1 MSGRDRIMIYR
12 KILLLRVK
20 IHEEEESIFF
30 YRVQP
35 VLWPVINPF
44 MKNSNWNIGKSNY
57 TFSLCGSWAFPA
69 VIIQVSASFGGAEM
83 SARHLFPLC
92 WPICFFMN
100 SVRVCNQWF
109 MTHVNLGSKGRHQE
123 GPLHTA
129 HFSSW
134 WQRGDPVTWS
144 QGSLAGNSSLLR
156 FSRPLYLEI

>member
-1 MSGRDRIMIYR
+1 MR
-12 KILLLRVK
+12 KRKVF
-20 IHEEEESIFF
+20 FF

-44 MKNSNWNIGKSNY
+44 MKNSNGNIGKSNY
-57 TFSLCGSWAFPA
+57 TFSLCSSWALPS

-83 SARHLFPLC
+83 SARHLFPLR

-100 SVRVCNQWF
+100 SVGVCYQWF
-109 MTHVNLGSKGRHQE
+109 MTHVNPGSKERHQE

-134 WQRGDPVTWS
+134 WQHGDPVTWS
-144 QGSLAGNSSLLR
+144 QGSLTGSSSLLR
-156 FSRPLYLEI
+156 FSRPLYLEV